1 MEALALDEALG
12 TAETVTLKKG
22 LEAEALETLK
32 IVALYEARTK
42 K

>member
-22 LEAEALETLK
+22 LEAEASSLRAEER
-32 IVALYEARTK
+32 VRPCESHY
-42 K
+42 